1 VYEDRIVFWNPGVL
15 PEHWTLERLLGKH
28 PSRPFNPL
36 LANTFFRAGYIESWG
51 RGIEKI
57 NRECREHDIP
67 APVWDFGMGGLMLT
81 FRANP
86 AHRQLTTLPITQPG
100 LDEKLGKNRV
110 AIMRRMRRNAKTTV
124 SELAAALD
132 LSRNAIDKNI
142 QILKT
147 QGYIRRIG
155 PSKGGHWEVLTPAA
169 NP

>member
-1 VYEDRIVFWNPGVL
+1 
-15 PEHWTLERLLGKH
+15 
-28 PSRPFNPL
+28 
-36 LANTFFRAGYIESWG
+36 
-51 RGIEKI
+51 
-57 NRECREHDIP
+57 
-67 APVWDFGMGGLMLT
+67 MLT

-86 AHRQLTTLPITQPG
+86 AHQQLTTQPITQPG